1 MEEPNNNPMHHPAEQ
16 PTGGD
21 GSPKFGRLLL
31 VLLGAVLVIVAVTLI
46 SEAMY
51 S

>member
-1 MEEPNNNPMHHPAEQ
+1 MNNPDQNPMHHPDEQ
-16 PTGGD
+16 PTGTD

-31 VLLGAVLVIVAVTLI
+31 ALAGAVMLIVAVTFV
-46 SEAMY
+46 SEAFY